1 MTQATHTP
9 GPWAIFDNSGL
20 TLKRSVTVTIGNRK
34 IAFYNGDN
42 FADAH
47 LIAAAPDMLAALE
60 LARDLVDVADNAGAY
75 RDSLRPGYIE
85 QHKAAIRAT
94 IAKARGEG

>member
-60 LARDLVDVADNAGAY
+60 TISGKISSYHDADHDDAQMHIIA
-75 RDSLRPGYIE
+75 DIE
-85 QHKAAIRAT
+85 ATLSAA